1 MHAHSVLPSPKE
13 FWRLKPR
20 GLGKRGLSG
29 KRVLVNFVHHTSDP
43 KFCYAVVTVVDPW
56 KRRPSSRFPVPDHGN
71 AGVTVELRRFKEKC
85 S

>member
-1 MHAHSVLPSPKE
+1 MHAHSVLPSPNE

-20 GLGKRGLSG
+20 GLGKRGLNG
-29 KRVLVNFVHHTSDP
+29 KRVLVNFVHHTGDP
-43 KFCYAVVTVVDPW
+43 KFCYAVVTVVDTW
-56 KRRPSSRFPVPDHGN
+56 DRPFSKYPPPDDSN